1 MGDGEAKIVER
12 KVILFIIILN
22 HHTEIRIMGN
32 SRNEEGGQEIVV
44 AILAILITIGTIL
57 VAVGGCYFNII
68 HP

>member
-1 MGDGEAKIVER
+1 ME
-12 KVILFIIILN
+12 
-22 HHTEIRIMGN
+22 N